1 MPAFNHLKT
10 YVGEA
15 YAPTFTM
22 APVEDITGWAIV
34 FTLRK
39 IIGDPVL
46 LSIAA
51 VIVTATAG
59 KFRVTITAAQTDSLA
74 LGDYAYDVQRTDT
87 GNETVLSIGTFTVLP
102 DVK

>member
-1 MPAFNHLKT
+1 MPAKNHLET

-22 APVEDITGWAIV
+22 APVEDITGWTIV
-34 FTLRK
+34 FTLRTV
-39 IIGDPVL
+39 IGNPVL

-51 VIVTATAG
+51 AIVNAAAG

-74 LGDYAYDVQRTDT
+74 TGDYAYDVQRTDA